1 MVFREVSVVEIREV
15 LRSWL
20 AGAGLRTVAGQAG
33 VDRKTARRY
42 VEAAV
47 AAGLARDGGTGQLTD
62 ELVGQVAEAVR
73 PVRPGGHGQPWDRL
87 EACHPQI
94 QAWVRQGLTVV
105 KIGVL
110 LERQGVAVPYRTL
123 HRFCAERCGYG
134 RAAVTTVRVADGEPG
149 AECQL
154 DFGYL
159 GLLADPVSGRQRKVH
174 ALIFTAC
181 YSRHMF
187 VWLSFTQTLAAFV
200 AGCEAAWVFFG
211 GVFKVLV
218 LDYVPRDIIR
228 VLCPAALCAAGRANR
243 GGGPARG
250 RGEGP
255 GGAGLGH
262 ITRSFYERGCFLYLL
277 AERKLPMLED
287 YFVKPQ
293 TIDRIRASWI
303 GPEIERYVDWLSE
316 HGYRARNVP
325 RRVPVL
331 VAFGEFARA
340 RGAGTVQDLPGHVE
354 AFVAGRIARR
364 ARARRDGVVSPTMAK
379 EVRGP
384 VEQMLTVVLPGF
396 EGTCRRCRKQPFAG
410 VLPGFFEYLVAERGL
425 RPAAVESYRH
435 HLDRFETYLTR
446 VGVEVS
452 EVSPALLSAFVT
464 ERSAAGLAKTTVREG
479 CGVLR
484 VFLRYAHREGVLGRD
499 LSGTVG
505 WPQAYRLATIPRS
518 ITWSEVD
525 RVLGYVDRR
534 TPCGRRD
541 YAILLLLV
549 IYGLRGREVAALRLD
564 DIDWKRERLAVPERK
579 AGHSTAYP
587 LSPPVGDAIVDYLRH
602 GRPATTDRHLFIR
615 SLAPIRPLG
624 AAAVSACARRY
635 LLLAGVD
642 VPRPGSHTLR
652 HTCVQ
657 RLVDAEFSLKEIG
670 DFVGHRSPASTEIYA
685 KVAIESLRQVSLG
698 DGEEVLR

>member
-1 MVFREVSVVEIREV
+1 
-15 LRSWL
+15 
-20 AGAGLRTVAGQAG
+20 
-33 VDRKTARRY
+33 
-42 VEAAV
+42 
-47 AAGLARDGGTGQLTD
+47 
-62 ELVGQVAEAVR
+62 
-73 PVRPGGHGQPWDRL
+73 
-87 EACHPQI
+87 
-94 QAWVRQGLTVV
+94 
-105 KIGVL
+105 
-110 LERQGVAVPYRTL
+110 
-123 HRFCAERCGYG
+123 
-134 RAAVTTVRVADGEPG
+134 
-149 AECQL
+149 
-154 DFGYL
+154 
-159 GLLADPVSGRQRKVH
+159 
-174 ALIFTAC
+174 
-181 YSRHMF
+181 
-187 VWLSFTQTLAAFV
+187 
-200 AGCEAAWVFFG
+200 
-211 GVFKVLV
+211 
-218 LDYVPRDIIR
+218 
-228 VLCPAALCAAGRANR
+228 
-243 GGGPARG
+243 
-250 RGEGP
+250 
-255 GGAGLGH
+255 
-262 ITRSFYERGCFLYLL
+262 
-277 AERKLPMLED
+277 MLED

-384 VEQMLTVVLPGF
+384 VEQMLAVVLPGF
-396 EGTCRRCRKQPFAG
+396 EGTGRRRRKQPFAG
-410 VLPGFFEYLVAERGL
+410 VLPGFFEYLAAERGL

-464 ERSAAGLAKTTVREG
+464 ERSAAGLAKTTVREAAAC
-479 CGVLR
+479 CGYSCVTRTARACWGGTCPARWGGPRPTGWRRSPFDHLVRGRPGTRLR
-484 VFLRYAHREGVLGRD
+484 GPADTVREAGLRD
-499 LSGTVG
+499 LAPAGDLRPS
-505 WPQAYRLATIPRS
+505 RPR
-518 ITWSEVD
+518 
-525 RVLGYVDRR
+525 
-534 TPCGRRD
+534 GRR
-541 YAILLLLV
+541 AEA
-549 IYGLRGREVAALRLD
+549 GRHRLEARAPGGPGAQGRALHRLPAVAAGRRRDRGL
-564 DIDWKRERLAVPERK
+564 
-579 AGHSTAYP
+579 
-587 LSPPVGDAIVDYLRH
+587 PPPRP
-602 GRPATTDRHLFIR
+602 PATTDRHLFIR
-615 SLAPIRPLG
+615 SLAPVRPLG